1 VATQARAFLS
11 ERVDN
16 KPDRYYKEG
25 LSPAKP
31 IVLMTAYRRNFV
43 PGATYFFTAA
53 LADRRLAL
61 LTDHI
66 DALRTGFR
74 EIRLRHPFAIE
85 AVVVLP
91 DHLHAI
97 WTLPEGDRDF
107 STRWSLIKAN
117 FSRALPR
124 DEPVSLSRRRKR
136 ERGIWQRRYWEHTIR
151 DDDDFARHF
160 DYIHFNP
167 VKHGHVANVAD
178 WPYSSFH
185 RMVRDGVYAED
196 WAGDVSG
203 LDGEFGERH

>member
-1 VATQARAFLS
+1 
-11 ERVDN
+11 
-16 KPDRYYKEG
+16 
-25 LSPAKP
+25 
-31 IVLMTAYRRNFV
+31 MTAYRRNFV
-43 PGATYFFTAA
+43 PGATYFFTVA

-66 DALRTGFR
+66 DALRAGFR

-124 DEPVSLSRRRKR
+124 DEPVSHSRRRKR
-136 ERGIWQRRYWEHTIR
+136 ERGIWQRRYWEHTLR
-151 DDDDFARHF
+151 DARDFTRHM

-167 VKHGHVANVAD
+167 LKHGHVGRVRD

-185 RMVRDGVYAED
+185 RLVRLGVYPAD
-196 WAGDVSG
+196 WAGNGESDKTG
-203 LDGEFGERH
+203 LGER